1 MKRYLIILTATILTV
16 ACGKIGTSSDEGS
29 RAIHFS
35 VTGQEEFIETR
46 SEGVQYALLPSDD
59 DPGSE
64 PLILVMT
71 EEDGIHLYDVET
83 RGSLSGSS
91 SASSLSFGV
100 SGFQSNGTTPLAPLQ
115 DFQPVYSSS
124 TAAYETGLDWP
135 DAAFDVPAPTYKF
148 YAYSPFINASAVG
161 VKQSNGLTLQSGYK
175 KLKYDAVGIAVSAQ
189 PDLMTS
195 YAESAYNGKGVP
207 LTFTHRLCAVQFK
220 LSAGWVTGCK
230 ITGISFSNIVSN
242 GTLTIGGSWS
252 LGSAGSYT
260 VSGLNDVST
269 EGAVVAGAPSTY
281 LMMIPQTVTSN
292 TLTVTVKDN
301 NNTSHTYTASLNGTW
316 TAGKTVT
323 YSIAAMG
330 IKEMTVSY
338 PYWTNA
344 SNGNNASGPVTSYTT
359 SDKFG
364 LYVLDE
370 NNNVLYSNLQVGVS
384 SVSSR
389 VATLNLSS
397 HTDKFFSPRYHYFLY
412 YPYQSTAPSVTASAT
427 TPEAFFANTIS
438 SWTPAATQNT
448 LDTFKA
454 QDLQVG
460 SLSGTAFT
468 MSHRMGLY
476 RPNPTTKEVPEK
488 ATFTNGGTTPT
499 YSTTNVT
506 VMASTSFNTA
516 TSNRLLYTTSNGYWW
531 TIVKANSETTNETV
545 TLKATG
551 RDSWSKNVSNV
562 GYGQYRGANIT
573 SSRTYKIYEHV
584 FTYTGS
590 VKSFTVP
597 WDGNYT
603 LEVWGAQGCSY
614 SGDGLNITGGKGG
627 YSKGTK
633 NISTG
638 TTLYVMVGQQGQFQ
652 NSSNN
657 YTASAWPNGGPAYG
671 NSDARVGSGGGSTH
685 IANSNTMP
693 QSFGSVSDFTS
704 HVLIMAGGG
713 GGVGGTRWGSS
724 AWNGHGGS
732 GGGTQGNAGTQNNSS
747 HSYQPGGGGT
757 QTAPGAGHA
766 PSGESGVNYLNG
778 KLGMGGGGSASGG
791 RNGCGGGG
799 GFYGGGG
806 SWGAGGGGGS
816 GYIGGVTGGTT
827 TAGQRTGDGYARV
840 TSQE

>member
-1 MKRYLIILTATILTV
+1 MKRYLIILAATILTV
-16 ACGKIGTSSDEGS
+16 ACGKIETSPDEES

-175 KLKYDAVGIAVSAQ
+175 KLKYDAAGIAVSAQ

-195 YAESAYNGKGVP
+195 SAESAYNGKGVP

-230 ITGISFSNIVSN
+230 ITGISFSNIVSS
-242 GTLTIGGSWS
+242 GTVTIGGSWS

-269 EGAVVAGAPSTY
+269 ENAVVAGAPSTY
-281 LMMIPQTVTSN
+281 LMMIPQTVASN

-316 TAGKTVT
+316 TQGKTVT

-330 IKEMTVSY
+330 IKEMTVAY
-338 PYWTNA
+338 PAWKNA
-344 SNGNNASGPVTSYTT
+344 GNNNDEYGPVGTYTT

-370 NNNVLYSNLQVGVS
+370 SNNVLYPNLQVGVS

-389 VATLNLSS
+389 VATLDLSS

-412 YPYQSTAPSVTASAT
+412 YPFQSTAPSVTESAT
-427 TPEAFFANTIS
+427 TPEAFFASTIS
-438 SWTPAATQNT
+438 GWSVSGTQNSEAY
-448 LDTFKA
+448 FKA

-468 MSHRMGLY
+468 MTHRMGLAKITPSSKSIY
-476 RPNPTTKEVPEK
+476 SK
-488 ATFTNGGTTPT
+488 ATFTDGGTTPS
-499 YSTTNVT
+499 YSGSVS
-506 VMASTSFNTA
+506 VAASTSFNSA
-516 TSNRLLYTTSNGYWW
+516 TSNRLYSSSGYWS
-531 TIVKANSETTNETV
+531 ILKATSASANTSV
-545 TLKATG
+545 TFAATG
-551 RDSWSKNVSNV
+551 RDSWSTSVANI
-562 GYGQYRGANIT
+562 GYGKYRNVEVFT
-573 SSRTYKIYEHV
+573 SRTYKTYEHV

-590 VKSFTVP
+590 VKSFKVP
-597 WDGNYT
+597 WDGDYT

-614 SGDGLNITGGKGG
+614 SGDGLSVTGGKGG

-633 NISTG
+633 TISTG

-652 NSSNN
+652 DSNN
-657 YTASAWPNGGPAYG
+657 NFTASAWPNGGPAYG
-671 NSDARVGSGGGSTH
+671 NNDARVGSGGGSTH
-685 IANSNTMP
+685 IANSNTKP
-693 QSFGSVSDFTS
+693 QDFGSVSNFTS

-766 PSGESGVNYLNG
+766 PSGEEGVNYLNG

-827 TAGQRTGDGYARV
+827 TAGQREGHGYARV